1 MIGLNTPTLTPSP
14 IMTAHSYF
22 MKAEGEIDANNVSG
36 ALDYYKKAFD
46 IFSVELQQSPLL
58 PDREV
63 WEKELVLID
72 RKMKTIQNTPTLS
85 FPESSSD
92 SFHPTMYEELILS
105 MRHVYPKT
113 GVWNPNVI
121 GLDIVKQLLD
131 RLLIP
136 YTREDI
142 WQVDEKPPLKTLLY
156 GAPGCGK
163 THVVKAFGAK
173 TGLPLYDIVPAKVIS
188 KYVGESEKI
197 LTSLFRKAYREE
209 AGCILFFD
217 EFDAL
222 VGATHTDSEALVRV
236 KQGLLTLID
245 GFDVPTKNKTII
257 IALTNR
263 PDLLGGAMM
272 RRFDFR
278 IYVPPPDYDTISTLL
293 EHLLSKLGIAINF
306 TSREWHQIIT
316 SLLGFTYSEIST
328 IVRSLI
334 WKYYD
339 KLVGRNTAEI
349 ILRHKLTEAIAQFT
363 PYFANFDSLE
373 PATFR
378 FLDQAYGFPRSNLS
392 RHPWEAK
399 FMQRKHELIQTHPNP
414 NIIYRRKHN
423 RQL

>member
-1 MIGLNTPTLTPSP
+1 MIRMNTPTPIPSP

-22 MKAEGEIDANNVSG
+22 MKAEGELDANNASG

-46 IFSVELQQSPLL
+46 IFNVELQQSSQV

-72 RKMKTIQNTPTLS
+72 QKMKTIQNMPTLS
-85 FPESSSD
+85 LPESSSD
-92 SFHPTMYEELILS
+92 SFHPAMYEELILS

-121 GLDIVKQLLD
+121 GLDSVKQLLD

-142 WQVDEKPPLKTLLY
+142 WQVDEKPPLKALLY

-163 THVVKAFGAK
+163 THVVKAFGGK

-222 VGATHTDSEALVRV
+222 VGSTHTDSEALVRV

-245 GFDVPTKNKTII
+245 GFDVPPKNKTII

-293 EHLLSKLGIAINF
+293 EHLLSKLGIAIDF

-328 IVRSLI
+328 IVWSLI

-399 FMQRKHELIQTHPNP
+399 FMQCKHELIQTHPNP

>member
-1 MIGLNTPTLTPSP
+1 MSTSNQPPST

-22 MKAEGEIDANNVSG
+22 MKAEGELDANNIFG
-36 ALDYYKKAFD
+36 ALDYYKKASDLFTT
-46 IFSVELQQSPLL
+46 ELQHSPQF
-58 PDREV
+58 PNKEI
-63 WEKELVLID
+63 WEKELALID
-72 RKMKTIQNTPTLS
+72 RKMKTIQPIHSLS
-85 FPESSSD
+85 TSESSSY
-92 SFHPTMYEELILS
+92 SFHPSMYEELILS

-113 GVWNPNVI
+113 GVWNPNII
-121 GLDIVKQLLD
+121 GLDSVKQLLD

-136 YTREDI
+136 YTREEI
-142 WQVDEKPPLKTLLY
+142 WEVDEKPPLKALLF

-163 THVVKAFGAK
+163 THLIKGFGEK

-188 KYVGESEKI
+188 KYIGESEKI
-197 LTSLFRKAYREE
+197 LTSLFKKAYLEE
-209 AGCILFFD
+209 SGCILFFD

-222 VGATHTDSEALVRV
+222 VGSTRTDSEALVRV
-236 KQGLLTLID
+236 KKGLLTLID

-272 RRFDFR
+272 RRFDLR
-278 IYVPPPDYDTISTLL
+278 IYVPPPDYDTIYNLL
-293 EHLLSKLGIAINF
+293 EHLLGKLGIAIDF

-316 SLLGFTYSEIST
+316 SFLGFTFSEIST

-339 KLVGRNTAEI
+339 NFVGRNSAEI
-349 ILRHKLTEAIAQFT
+349 FLRHKLKEAIAQFT

-392 RHPWEAK
+392 RYSWETK
-399 FMQRKHELIQTHPNP
+399 LMQLKHKLIQSHPNP

-423 RQL
+423 NQL

>member
-1 MIGLNTPTLTPSP
+1 
-14 IMTAHSYF
+14 MTAHSYF
-22 MKAEGEIDANNVSG
+22 MKAEGEADANNGSG
-36 ALDYYKKAFD
+36 ALNYYKKAFD
-46 IFSVELQQSPLL
+46 IFSAELHQSPHL
-58 PDREV
+58 PNREV

-72 RKMKTIQNTPTLS
+72 RKIKAIQKAPTLS
-85 FPESSSD
+85 LPTSSFD
-92 SFHPTMYEELILS
+92 SFHPATFEELILS

-113 GVWNPNVI
+113 GVWSPNVI
-121 GLDIVKQLLD
+121 GLDSVKQVLD

-136 YTREDI
+136 HTREEI
-142 WQVDEKPPLKTLLY
+142 WQVDEKPPQKALLY

-163 THVVKAFGAK
+163 THIVKDFSQK
-173 TGLPLYDIVPAKVIS
+173 TGLPLYDIIPAKVIS

-209 AGCILFFD
+209 DGCILFFD

-222 VGATHTDSEALVRV
+222 IGRSRTDSEALVRV

-245 GFDVPTKNKTII
+245 GIDVPPKNKTII

-278 IYVPPPDYDTISTLL
+278 IYVPPPDYDTISLLL
-293 EHLLSKLGIAINF
+293 EHLLSKLGIAIDF
-306 TSREWHQIIT
+306 TSREWCQIIT
-316 SLLGFTYSEIST
+316 SLGGFTYSEIST
-328 IVRSLI
+328 IVRSQI
-334 WKYYD
+334 WQYYD
-339 KLVGRNTAEI
+339 KLVGMNTAEI
-349 ILRHKLTEAIAQFT
+349 ILRHKLTEAIDQFT

-378 FLDQAYGFPRSNLS
+378 FLDQAYGFPRSTLS
-392 RHPWEAK
+392 QQPWEAK
-399 FMQRKHELIQTHPNP
+399 FLQRKHELIQTHPNP

-423 RQL
+423 REL

>member
-1 MIGLNTPTLTPSP
+1 
-14 IMTAHSYF
+14 
-22 MKAEGEIDANNVSG
+22 MKAEGEADANNISG

-46 IFSVELQQSPLL
+46 IFSAELQQSLHL
-58 PDREV
+58 PNREV

-72 RKMKTIQNTPTLS
+72 RKLKAIQNMVPLS
-85 FPESSSD
+85 LSD
-92 SFHPTMYEELILS
+92 SASAFFHPLMFEELILS
-105 MRHVYPKT
+105 MRHEYPKT

-121 GLDIVKQLLD
+121 GLNSVKQALD

-136 YTREDI
+136 HTRDDI
-142 WQVDEKPPLKTLLY
+142 WQVDEKPPQKVLLY

-163 THVVKAFGAK
+163 TYVVKAFCQK

-197 LTSLFRKAYREE
+197 LTSLFRKAYHEE
-209 AGCILFFD
+209 EGCILFFD

-222 VGATHTDSEALVRV
+222 VGSRRTDSEALVRV

-245 GFDVPTKNKTII
+245 GIDVPPRNKTII

-278 IYVPPPDYDTISTLL
+278 IYVPPPNYDTIRTLL
-293 EHLLSKLGIAINF
+293 EHLLSKLGIAIDF
-306 TSREWHQIIT
+306 TSGEWRQIIT
-316 SLLGFTYSEIST
+316 SLGGFTYSEIST
-328 IVRSLI
+328 ITRSLI
-334 WKYYD
+334 WQYYD

-349 ILRHKLTEAIAQFT
+349 ILRHKLTEAIAHLT

-378 FLDQAYGFPRSNLS
+378 FLDQAYGFPRSNPS
-392 RHPWEAK
+392 RQPWEAK

-423 RQL
+423 REL